1 MRKSQFLIGAA
12 SSGSGKT
19 TFTIG
24 LLRAL
29 KDRGL
34 DVQPFKCGPDYIDTK
49 YHAIAAGEESVN
61 LDVFMAAE
69 KRVREVYARYGEHSD
84 VCVTEG
90 VMGLFDGYDGMN
102 GSSAEIAALLNIPV
116 ILLLNARST
125 AYSVAP
131 VLYGFKHF
139 YPKLQVAGVVFNFVS
154 SAMHYSYLQQ
164 ACEDVGMEALGYLPN
179 QEDFEVPSRHLGLT
193 LDETFDF
200 DAFAGRVAKVITRTV
215 DVDRL
220 LELTRRAFEPVA
232 VSERR
237 VTERLRIAVAMDE
250 AFNFVY
256 RENMEVLKRM
266 GEVTFFSPL
275 RDRELPLSDFVYL
288 PGGYP
293 EYYLPE
299 LSANGEMLASIR
311 DYGESGGKVFA
322 ECGGMM
328 YLCDSISGMDGKVYP
343 MAGLLKHRAT
353 MEKMGLKLG
362 YRRIEI
368 DGMVFRGH
376 EFHYS
381 RVVSGDRLIP
391 TVGKTYSAKGRE
403 TDTPIYHYKHV
414 LASYIHFYWDEETFQ
429 SLYSIV

>member
-1 MRKSQFLIGAA
+1 
-12 SSGSGKT
+12 
-19 TFTIG
+19 
-24 LLRAL
+24 
-29 KDRGL
+29 
-34 DVQPFKCGPDYIDTK
+34 
-49 YHAIAAGEESVN
+49 
-61 LDVFMAAE
+61 
-69 KRVREVYARYGEHSD
+69 
-84 VCVTEG
+84 
-90 VMGLFDGYDGMN
+90 
-102 GSSAEIAALLNIPV
+102 
-116 ILLLNARST
+116 
-125 AYSVAP
+125 
-131 VLYGFKHF
+131 
-139 YPKLQVAGVVFNFVS
+139 
-154 SAMHYSYLQQ
+154 
-164 ACEDVGMEALGYLPN
+164 MEALGYLPK

-368 DGMVFRGH
+368 DGR
-376 EFHYS
+376 Y
-381 RVVSGDRLIP
+381 SGDMNSTIP
-391 TVGKTYSAKGRE
+391 G
-403 TDTPIYHYKHV
+403 
-414 LASYIHFYWDEETFQ
+414 
-429 SLYSIV
+429 

>member
-1 MRKSQFLIGAA
+1 MQKSQFLIGAA

-29 KDRGL
+29 KNRGL
-34 DVQPFKCGPDYIDTK
+34 NIQPFKCGPDYIDTK

-61 LDVFMAAE
+61 LDTFMATE
-69 KRVREVYARYGEHSD
+69 KYVREVYARYGEHSD

-90 VMGLFDGYDGMN
+90 VMGLFDGYDGMS
-102 GSSAEIAALLNIPV
+102 GSSAEIAALLDIPV
-116 ILLLNARST
+116 ILLLNAQST

-164 ACEDVGMEALGYLPN
+164 ACEDVGIEALGYIPK
-179 QEDFEVPSRHLGLT
+179 QKDFEIPSRHLGLT
-193 LDETFDF
+193 LDDAVDF
-200 DAFAGRVAKVITRTV
+200 NAFADRIARGVVQTV
-215 DVDRL
+215 DIDRL
-220 LELTRRAFEPVA
+220 LELTQRPFEPIV
-232 VSERR
+232 VNKN
-237 VTERLRIAVAMDE
+237 TENKRLKIAVARDN
-250 AFNFVY
+250 AFNFTY
-256 RENMEVLKRM
+256 RENIEVLKRI
-266 GEVTFFSPL
+266 GEVIFFSPL

-293 EYYLPE
+293 EYYLAE
-299 LSANGEMLASIR
+299 LAANREMLKSIR
-311 DYGESGGKVFA
+311 DYGEDGGKLFA

-328 YLCDSISGMDGKVYP
+328 YLCDSISDPNGNVFP
-343 MAGLLKHRAT
+343 MVGLLKQKAT
-353 MEKMGLKLG
+353 MEKMGLELG

-368 DGMVFRGH
+368 GKDIFRGH

-381 RVVSGDRLIP
+381 RVLPEDRIIP
-391 TVGKTYSAKGRE
+391 TIGKTYSAKGRE
-403 TDTPIYHYKHV
+403 TDTPIYHDKHI
-414 LASYIHFYWDEETFQ
+414 LASYIHFYWDEDTFRA
-429 SLYSIV
+429 LYSII